1 MIANMS
7 LLWISYLGLTED
19 SDFDM
24 KVTGCH
30 FPSSVETCK
39 RTAPVVKSEL
49 SALIQN
55 GFVESSKMRTGTEVT
70 LSFSLSKAV
79 HSAVPQLYFTSFQ
92 IRLESGRACSE

>member
-7 LLWISYLGLTED
+7 LLWILYLGLTED

-30 FPSSVETCK
+30 FLSSVETCE
-39 RTAPVVKSEL
+39 RTAPVTKSEL
-49 SALIQN
+49 SVSIQN
-55 GFVESSKMRTGTEVT
+55 GFIKSSEMRTGAEVT

-79 HSAVPQLYFTSFQ
+79 HLAVLQLYFTLFW
-92 IRLESGRACSE
+92 IRSKSG